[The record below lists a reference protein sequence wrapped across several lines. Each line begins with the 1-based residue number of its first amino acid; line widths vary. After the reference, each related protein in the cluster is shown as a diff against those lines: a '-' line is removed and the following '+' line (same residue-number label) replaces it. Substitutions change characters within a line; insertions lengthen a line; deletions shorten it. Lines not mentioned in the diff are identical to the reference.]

1 MTAAVKAPTGA
12 VPKKALKRAPTRDP
26 RSASSSSKQKRKK
39 TGSRATRTKLPKD
52 VVLLQL
58 ALLLLQGGRLDHAR
72 LADEYGL
79 QRRTAERY
87 LNNLKEAG
95 LPVVSVQVGRE
106 REFALHHM
114 RSKMKIEAVDV
125 SPMAAKSL
133 SLLLVAAALLPKN
146 LGVREAVD
154 TTVRAALRL
163 RGLKIAGE
171 LRRLEDAVVVLEN
184 EAKDYTGREDI
195 FEALFDAVLEGRLV
209 AIDYTSPRTGP
220 ETRRIHPATIGL
232 YKGGLYVLGV
242 DVGDDG
248 ENARWWAIERLD
260 EVPVVVGEARLPM
273 AVRLKALESAS
284 KRWGPARPSSSSS
297 AASSSS
303 GEQIVTLHFSP
314 QAAPYVRARP
324 WHSAVDAETWQD
336 GGLRVSVRLSG
347 ETLMFESWLLSW
359 GAQVQ
364 VLRPLSLAVRL
375 ADELERAAQKHRAA
389 ADAFAREI
397 LGE

>member
-1 MTAAVKAPTGA
+1 MARARAA
-12 VPKKALKRAPTRDP
+12 
-26 RSASSSSKQKRKK
+26 
-39 TGSRATRTKLPKD
+39 KLPKD

-58 ALLLLQGGRLDHAR
+58 ALVLLHGGRLDYDR

-79 QRRTAERY
+79 ERRTAERY
-87 LNNLKEAG
+87 LACIKAAG
-95 LPVVSVQVGRE
+95 LPVHSVRVGRDA
-106 REFALHHM
+106 EFALHHL
-114 RSKMKIEAVDV
+114 RSRLDLEAVDV
-125 SPMAAKSL
+125 SPMAVKSL
-133 SLLLVAAALLPKN
+133 SLLLVAAALLPRN

-195 FEALFDAVLEGRLV
+195 FEVLFDAVLEGKLV
-209 AIDYTSPRTGP
+209 EIDYTSPRSGP
-220 ETRRIHPATIGL
+220 ERRRLHPATIGL

-242 DVGDDG
+242 DVDDDG
-248 ENARWWAIERLD
+248 SQARWWAIERID
-260 EVPVVVGEARLPM
+260 QVPLVVGDALLPTE
-273 AVRLKALESAS
+273 VRLRALASAAR
-284 KRWGPARPSSSSS
+284 RWGPARPSSSLG
-297 AASSSS
+297 A
-303 GEQIVTLHFSP
+303 EQVVTLHFSP

-324 WHSAVDAETWQD
+324 WHSAVDAEPWSD

-364 VLRPLSLAVRL
+364 VLRPLALARRL
-375 ADELERAAQKHRAA
+375 ADEHERAAAGHRAA
-389 ADAFAREI
+389 AAAFAKHVLDEP
-397 LGE
+397 